1 MMTKWTKEY
10 RQAYMREYRAKNRD
24 WIRVTWK
31 LWYAANRKARNMRRR
46 SKGKPLTAAVRSA
59 SLADKGKP
67 LTAEV
72 RKEACHA
79 GA

>member
-1 MMTKWTKEY
+1 MKTKWTAEY

-46 SKGKPLTAAVRSA
+46 KGKPLTAAVRSA
-59 SLADKGKP
+59 SLADIGKP

-72 RKEACHA
+72 RKEARHA